1 MDIFLICSLCVSACV
16 IMKLLERDNKDMKML
31 IALAVVIVVFTET
44 VAGLSDAT
52 KTLEAMLDEIEIPDE
67 YIEIMLKAL
76 GISLVSRLAGECC
89 KDCGENAVAAQVE
102 LVCRISLLVISL
114 PLYKTVLKI
123 VIGLINN

>member
-52 KTLEAMLDEIEIPDE
+52 KTLEAMLDEIEIPVQEDSNG
-67 YIEIMLKAL
+67 IMSAEDIAAL
-76 GISLVSRLAGECC
+76 FASNSSE
-89 KDCGENAVAAQVE
+89 
-102 LVCRISLLVISL
+102 S
-114 PLYKTVLKI
+114 
-123 VIGLINN
+123 